1 MNKTRGLGRGL
12 DILLPTGASRPPP
25 LANEGARGSET
36 AFLCALERLVPNRGQ
51 PRRRFDDAALEELAQ
66 SIRENGVIEPLVVRR
81 IKNEDRFEIIAG
93 ERRWRAAQRASVR
106 EVMVVVKTLD
116 DKKAYEAAVIE
127 NVQREDLNPIELAA
141 ALRVLCDEHGHTQES
156 LAKALGKDRTTIANA
171 LRLLKL
177 PERVQEWVAE
187 GHLSEGHA
195 RALLG
200 ASEVSDML
208 RLGEASIQGKLSV
221 RQLEAEVRGLKK
233 PKKLEPRGKTASV
246 RDLEQRLSR
255 SLGTR
260 CQLRDR
266 AGKGAIVIRY
276 GSLDELDRLLERLL

>member
-1 MNKTRGLGRGL
+1 LNKARGLGRGL

-25 LANEGARGSET
+25 LSDETSRGSET
-36 AFLCALERLVPNRGQ
+36 AFLCALERIVPNRGQ
-51 PRRRFDDAALEELAQ
+51 PRRRFDEAALEELAQ
-66 SIRENGVIEPLVVRR
+66 SIREIGVIEPLVVRR
-81 IKNEDRFEIIAG
+81 IGNEDRFELIAG
-93 ERRWRAAQRASVR
+93 ERRWRAAQRAALR

-116 DKKAYEAAVIE
+116 DKKAYEASVIE

-141 ALRVLCDEHGHTQES
+141 ALRVLCDDHGHTHET

-177 PERVQEWVAE
+177 PVRVQEWVAE
-187 GHLSEGHA
+187 GNLSEGHA

-200 ASEVSDML
+200 AAEESDML
-208 RLGEASIQGKLSV
+208 RLAEASLKGGMSV
-221 RQLEAEVRGLKK
+221 RQLEAEVRASKK
-233 PKKLEPRGKTASV
+233 PKKAEPRGKTASV

-255 SLGTR
+255 ALGTR

-266 AGKGAIVIRY
+266 AGRGAIVIRY
-276 GSLDELDRLLERLL
+276 ANLDDLDRLLERLL